1 MITRQ
6 QLTIINR
13 QTLRYPLHVAEKDY
27 QSPATI
33 KIEKLQYTGPLSQP
47 NSLKVEIDYLQNVV
61 LPPRLLTYQN
71 VWGVDFEVP
80 VMDVREI
87 CAEKLRAMSD
97 RARYR
102 DFYDLFLLLEKLS
115 PNIQEVTEL
124 MKNKEIRQPISTKKI
139 LANWQVIQSQQAKTK
154 RSIYYS
160 QPVTDKQLE
169 RMIAELPTIT
179 IEPVN

>member
-1 MITRQ
+1 
-6 QLTIINR
+6 
-13 QTLRYPLHVAEKDY
+13 
-27 QSPATI
+27 
-33 KIEKLQYTGPLSQP
+33 
-47 NSLKVEIDYLQNVV
+47 
-61 LPPRLLTYQN
+61 
-71 VWGVDFEVP
+71 
-80 VMDVREI
+80 MDVREI